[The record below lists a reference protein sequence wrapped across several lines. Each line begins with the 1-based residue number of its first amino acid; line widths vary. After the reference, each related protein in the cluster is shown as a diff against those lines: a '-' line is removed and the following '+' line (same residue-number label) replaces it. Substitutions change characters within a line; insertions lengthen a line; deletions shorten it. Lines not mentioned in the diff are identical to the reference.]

1 MLKYTLAVYVLIIG
15 GRAET
20 TVSNCGASEQ
30 NGINLH
36 KIFPLYLHMNKCPF
50 IFLKNCC
57 YPKMSMLTNCKE
69 IGLLAP
75 KISGDVATLC

>member
-50 IFLKNCC
+50 IF
-57 YPKMSMLTNCKE
+57 
-69 IGLLAP
+69 
-75 KISGDVATLC
+75 